1 MPRSSKPARGLSAL
15 IPTGAEET
23 LGQGGDSPYYAELP
37 IEEISTNPFQP
48 RRTFDE
54 GALDELAASIKH
66 NGVIQAVVVRPID
79 SGYELVAGER
89 RLRASKRA
97 GLSVIP
103 AIVRT
108 GDDLSSVEQAL
119 VENLQRQELNPLD
132 EAMAYQQL
140 IDDFDLTHDAV
151 ASRVGKSRASI
162 TNTIRLLSLPPGV
175 QQFVE
180 TGQLTAGHARA
191 LLGSPDRSQQESL
204 AKRAVKEKWSVRA
217 VEEAVREVSGG
228 GGTPEPDQIDGA
240 GLAPLTRLRPPGL
253 LELEKLLAD
262 RLETRVSINM
272 SAKRG
277 RVTID
282 FADLP
287 DLERIYRAM
296 IGEGS

>member
-1 MPRSSKPARGLSAL
+1 MPRSTKPARGLSAL
-15 IPTGAEET
+15 IPTGADEV
-23 LGQGGDSPYYAELP
+23 LGQRGDSPYYADLP

-54 GALDELAASIKH
+54 DALDELAASIRH
-66 NGVIQAVVVRPID
+66 NGVIQAVVVRPTD
-79 SGYELVAGER
+79 NGYELVAGER

-97 GLSVIP
+97 GLTVIP

-162 TNTIRLLSLPPGV
+162 TNTIRLLSLPPSV

-180 TGQLTAGHARA
+180 AGQLTAGHARA
-191 LLGSPDRSQQESL
+191 LLGTPDRAQQESL
-204 AKRAVKEKWSVRA
+204 AKRAVKDKWSVRA
-217 VEEAVREVSGG
+217 VEEAVRETTG
-228 GGTPEPDQIDGA
+228 GGTTQPDQIDGA
-240 GLAPLTRLRPPGL
+240 GIAPLTRLRPPGL

-262 RLETRVSINM
+262 RLETRVAINM
-272 SAKRG
+272 TAKRG

>member
-1 MPRSSKPARGLSAL
+1 MPRSTKPARGLSAL
-15 IPTGAEET
+15 IPKDVDEV
-23 LGQGGDSPYYAELP
+23 LGQRGDTPYYTELP
-37 IEEISTNPFQP
+37 IEQISTNPYQP
-48 RRTFDE
+48 RRSFDE
-54 GALDELAASIKH
+54 EALDELAASIKH
-66 NGVIQAVVVRPID
+66 NGLIQSIVVRPTE

-97 GLSVIP
+97 GMSTIS

-108 GDDLSSVEQAL
+108 GDDLSSLEQAL
-119 VENLQRQELNPLD
+119 VENVQRQNLNSID
-132 EAMAYQQL
+132 EAIAYQQL
-140 IDDFDLTHDAV
+140 IDDFNLTHDAV

-175 QQFVE
+175 QQWIE
-180 TGQLTAGHARA
+180 SGQLTAGHARA
-191 LLGSPDRSQQESL
+191 LLGTHARRRQEAL
-204 AKRAVKEKWSVRA
+204 AKQAVKEKWSVRA
-217 VEEAVREVSGG
+217 VEEAVRGETGSGG
-228 GGTPEPDQIDGA
+228 SPDPNPIDGA

-262 RLETRVSINM
+262 RLETRVAINLT
-272 SAKRG
+272 AKRG

-296 IGEGS
+296 IGGS